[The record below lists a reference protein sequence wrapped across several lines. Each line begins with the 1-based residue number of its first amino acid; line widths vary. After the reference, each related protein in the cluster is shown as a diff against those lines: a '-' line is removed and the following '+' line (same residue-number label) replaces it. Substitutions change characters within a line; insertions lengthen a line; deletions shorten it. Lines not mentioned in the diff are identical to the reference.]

1 MLENSFARK
10 FRFAGVFFAL
20 ALALLA
26 WSPAARALIN
36 PKFTPVELVASTKTI
51 LRVEIGPELGKG
63 DFYINMKSTLK
74 GETPGRMILSPD
86 PDDAEVLTNLLEATF
101 TNQATPALVF
111 LGDFAKAK
119 VDGGDVGQQQSSA
132 LLFVGTRWFILQKD
146 QGIRFIIKKD
156 ILDMLAIWAGSETYL
171 DRAVSYILTDPTANI
186 SVEGEAAWG
195 TGTSV
200 AKLTGKIH
208 GCQAVRLTGDKLPGI
223 LVLCEAGD
231 RYYSY
236 QADTKLFVD
245 RTEAIGLI
253 SKSFQAV
260 CGDFD
265 GDGLLDLASWD
276 GKTLQFHY
284 MTAAGKF
291 FTLKNSMSSKECTSL
306 AVCAMGNGKMGVV
319 AAGTGGPVLI
329 NMDKDGMSGGIVG
342 FGSYDKEVYTGSG
355 PCVIS
360 DFNNDGNADILQI
373 FTNGMLIY
381 RGEAP
386 GKWMPAEVVSKKG
399 FTAICS
405 INCGDYDN
413 DGLLDLLIVSA
424 DGWHLLANQG
434 AGKFSEISAASGEP
448 KYKATGKITGTI
460 TCDFN
465 GDGRE
470 DIIYLSDELGMQAFY
485 NRSFACFGIAEELDP
500 KENQQLGDIIDRLYE
515 GQQFGAAADFIGDGH
530 QQVALITKKG
540 ELLVLTTVLDKGWR
554 SGLTV
559 TAPAGYAGPLNVTA
573 RDGKR
578 NLGVRQITPGTPAYF
593 GKRDKG
599 PLQLTWQY
607 PGGIEA
613 TKTVVVIKPTEVE
626 LPEK

>member
-1 MLENSFARK
+1 MQGNLLLIRSYRTATAF
-10 FRFAGVFFAL
+10 L
-20 ALALLA
+20 ALALVLLA
-26 WSPAARALIN
+26 WSATARALIN
-36 PKFTPVELVASTKTI
+36 PKFTPVELVASAKTI

-63 DFYINMKSTLK
+63 DFYINIKSALK

-86 PDDAEVLTNLLEATF
+86 PDDAEVLTNLQEAIF

-119 VDGGDVGQQQSSA
+119 VDGGEVEQQQSSA

-146 QGIRFIIKKD
+146 QGKRFIIKKD
-156 ILDMLAIWAGSETYL
+156 ILDMMAIWAGSETYL

-208 GCQAVRLTGDKLPGI
+208 GCQAVRLAGDKLPGI
-223 LVLCEAGD
+223 LVLSEAGD

-236 QADTKLFVD
+236 QADTKTFVD

-265 GDGLLDLASWD
+265 GDGRLDIASWN
-276 GKTLQFHY
+276 GKVLQFHY

-291 FTLKNSMSSKECTSL
+291 TTKNISVSFKDCSSL
-306 AVCAMGNGKMGVV
+306 AVCAVGNGKSGVV
-319 AAGTGGPVLI
+319 AGTTGGPVLVY
-329 NMDKDGMSGGIVG
+329 NSGGIVG
-342 FGSYDKEVYTGSG
+342 LGNFDMQVYTGSG
-355 PCVIS
+355 SCVVA
-360 DFNNDGNADILQI
+360 DLNNNGYADILQI
-373 FTNGMLIY
+373 FTNGMMFY
-381 RGEAP
+381 RGVAP
-386 GKWMPAEVVSKKG
+386 GQWAPAEVVSNKG
-399 FTAICS
+399 FTAVRS
-405 INCGDYDN
+405 INCGDYDH

-434 AGKFSEISAASGEP
+434 AGKFNEISAASGEP

-470 DIIYLSDELGMQAFY
+470 NIIYLSEEIGPQAYY

-573 RDGKR
+573 REGKR
-578 NLGVRQITPGTPAYF
+578 NLGVRQITPGIPAYF

-599 PLQLTWQY
+599 PLLLTWQY
-607 PGGIEA
+607 PGGTEA
-613 TKTVVVIKPTEVE
+613 TKTVVVIKPTEVV